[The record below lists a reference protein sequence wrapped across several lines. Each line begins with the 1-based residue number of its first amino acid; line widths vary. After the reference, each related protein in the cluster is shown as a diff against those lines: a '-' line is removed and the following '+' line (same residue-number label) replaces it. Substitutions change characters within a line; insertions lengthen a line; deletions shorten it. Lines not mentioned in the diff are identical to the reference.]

1 MNRLGQEYGMKWYKF
16 LLVIT
21 PFGIISDAVR
31 PLMDVSNVASN
42 NGVQFGDIVSALPG
56 YVIPHILSGFIIAL
70 TLAVLEYHL
79 YKRSSLCAPL
89 VRLYLAV
96 CTFLFIVLAILE
108 YHYAGYVDAAFFS
121 NLFSTYVIWVP
132 TYFYLK
138 KRFSESEYHA
148 APAESI
154 THTETRS
161 VAHHDESVHKAET
174 TQQTAPQTSVP
185 QVMTNLIDM
194 VASQLE
200 GITDQEERD
209 RRIAA
214 IFRNRFNPYTDRAVD
229 NEAEWNAYVEAYYQ
243 DLSMPKREPVETECA
258 SKPASAPEPESA
270 VQTNEHCSENL
281 AVEPETPSKPEA
293 QRPKFCRKCG
303 KPLRADSY
311 FCEWCGES
319 VK

>member
-21 PFGIISDAVR
+21 PFGIISDAVS

-56 YVIPHILSGFIIAL
+56 YVVPHILSGFIIAL

-108 YHYAGYVDAAFFS
+108 HYYAGYVDVTFFS
-121 NLFSTYVIWVP
+121 NLLSTYVIWVP

-138 KRFSESEYHA
+138 KRFSETDCRSKSEK
-148 APAESI
+148 PISEP
-154 THTETRS
+154 
-161 VAHHDESVHKAET
+161 
-174 TQQTAPQTSVP
+174 QPAPQTDVP
-185 QVMTNLIDM
+185 QEISNLIDT
-194 VASQLE
+194 VSSSLS
-200 GITDQEERD
+200 GITDQNERD
-209 RRIAA
+209 SRIAA
-214 IFRNRFNPYTDRAVD
+214 IFHQQPNPYNGRAMVS
-229 NEAEWNAYVEAYYQ
+229 ESEWNAYIEAYYA
-243 DLSMPKREPVETECA
+243 DLSVLKNKPVETECA
-258 SKPASAPEPESA
+258 SKPTSVSQAESD
-270 VQTNEHCSENL
+270 VKINEHCSENL
-281 AVEPETPSKPEA
+281 AYEPETPNKPEA
-293 QRPKFCRKCG
+293 KKPKFCRKCG
-303 KPLRADSY
+303 KPLRADSD